1 MDKSL
6 FDDFLASCNEAIEC
20 EKTNIELKMT
30 EIEIPDDEIVFYS
43 KYRKL
48 SDNAKHAIHVI
59 LDEMLHA

>member
-1 MDKSL
+1 MEDNL
-6 FDDFLASCNEAIEC
+6 FNDLVASCNEAIEC
-20 EKTNIELKMT
+20 EKGNIELKST

-48 SDNAKHAIHVI
+48 PENAKQAIHVI